1 MSTQPILVHKIIN
14 FSDPIAKTLLNKLRE
29 NQEILHQLKLLT
41 PKTLS
46 DNLISCTK
54 KDYKLLIFT
63 ESSVWASQLR
73 FYSPT
78 LLQSLNNQ
86 SDLSLKQI
94 QIKILPPISTRDNPS
109 FKHRA
114 PSDDTI
120 KCLKNHATSLVDNDL
135 KRSIL
140 RLANSLEK
148 RFSSQ

>member
-14 FSDPIAKTLLNKLRE
+14 FSDPIAKTLLNKLQE
-29 NQEILHQLKLLT
+29 NQKILYQLQTLI
-41 PKTLS
+41 PETLS
-46 DNLISCTK
+46 NNLISCAK
-54 KDYKLLIFT
+54 KDDKLLIFT

-86 SDLSLKQI
+86 SDILIKQI
-94 QIKILPPISTRDNPS
+94 QIKVLPPISSRNNPPP
-109 FKHRA
+109 KHRA
-114 PSDDTI
+114 PSNTTI
-120 KCLKNHATSLVDNDL
+120 KHLKHHATSLIDSEL

-148 RFSSQ
+148 RFGSQ